1 MNTEIF
7 GSVSDRS
14 HIEFDAYIIP
24 TNELESSIFRLLDV
38 DNRTLAPFNIHVR
51 ILIRSAD
58 VLHAWTVPSLGVKAD
73 AVPGRLN
80 QVKFIRQRPGVSFG
94 QSATPTKVSSIE
106 TLAAAAAAT
115 ASNEESSNYSSLL
128 DIGQAYGIWNP
139 SEDNSNDMSGPRDLK
154 IVEDEEDEIPTDK
167 DTPEP
172 LKIEYQEPRVESSTP
187 TGLRESSNNNNVA
200 TEKSLAAA
208 APS

>member
-1 MNTEIF
+1 MKI
-7 GSVSDRS
+7 
-14 HIEFDAYIIP
+14 Y
-24 TNELESSIFRLLDV
+24 SIFFGFYRWSRGRAFWSGALLGPW
-38 DNRTLAPFNIHVR
+38 RPPSSPSTLPPPP
-51 ILIRSAD
+51 L
-58 VLHAWTVPSLGVKAD
+58 PSSTPAG
-73 AVPGRLN
+73 GR
-80 QVKFIRQRPGVSFG
+80 
-94 QSATPTKVSSIE
+94 SATPTKVSSIE

-172 LKIEYQEPRVESSTP
+172 LKIEYQVRNSMFNLLLKIFKCLKTR
-187 TGLRESSNNNNVA
+187 L
-200 TEKSLAAA
+200 
-208 APS
+208 